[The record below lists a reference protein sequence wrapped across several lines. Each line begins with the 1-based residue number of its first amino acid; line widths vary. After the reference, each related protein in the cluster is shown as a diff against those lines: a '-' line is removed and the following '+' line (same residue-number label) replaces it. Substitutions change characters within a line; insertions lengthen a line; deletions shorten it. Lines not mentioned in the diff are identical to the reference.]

1 MPKEKNRATNTENN
15 TSNKEE
21 AGKQANNPEFLFLVI
36 KRDRKKKLQDDKKF
50 LLRLLEKSK
59 DRRRGSVQDTP
70 YVMLTFTILSF
81 VTYFTIAVAVVP
93 LITVGAWAPGIFYL
107 LLVGIM
113 PTIDIWPPI
122 GTISEI
128 IKQNKIIKE
137 TKIDI
142 ERIEHEMVELKF
154 EITELLSSTSDIENN
169 VEQGIENSVEQRTI
183 NDGDNKSIEMPS
195 ETLSNGHTATI
206 EIKDDKYVERA

>member
-1 MPKEKNRATNTENN
+1 
-15 TSNKEE
+15 
-21 AGKQANNPEFLFLVI
+21 
-36 KRDRKKKLQDDKKF
+36 
-50 LLRLLEKSK
+50 
-59 DRRRGSVQDTP
+59 
-70 YVMLTFTILSF
+70 
-81 VTYFTIAVAVVP
+81 
-93 LITVGAWAPGIFYL
+93 
-107 LLVGIM
+107 M